1 MKKILKTLVLTVGI
15 LLAMSL
21 GSMVYAQE
29 YNTFN
34 YTVQPGDSLWK
45 ICVKNEVGIS
55 ELLSVNPQIVN
66 PSMIYPS
73 QVIKVPNLA
82 EVKRLAREVVTLV
95 NQQRAKLG
103 LAPLKDN
110 WQLARVARYKSEDMR
125 DKNYFSHTS
134 PTYGSPFDM
143 IKNFG
148 IKYMAAGEN
157 IAMGQPT
164 SASVMNSWMNSAGH
178 KANILSKNFTEIGV
192 GVAKSKNGTLYWTQ
206 QFIGR

>member
-1 MKKILKTLVLTVGI
+1 MKRILKALVLTVSI
-15 LLAMSL
+15 LLATSL
-21 GSMVYAQE
+21 GSIVYAQD
-29 YNTFN
+29 YITFN

-45 ICVKNEVGIS
+45 ICVKYEIGVSEV
-55 ELLSVNPQIVN
+55 LAANPQISN
-66 PSMIYPS
+66 PSMIYPR

-82 EVKRLAREVVTLV
+82 EVKRLAKEVVTLV
-95 NQQRAKLG
+95 NQERAKVG

-143 IKNFG
+143 MKNFG

-157 IAMGQPT
+157 IAMGQQT
-164 SASVMNSWMNSAGH
+164 AASVMNSWMNSPGH
-178 KANILSKNFTEIGV
+178 KANILGKNFTEIGV
-192 GVAKSKNGTLYWTQ
+192 GVAKSKSGSLYWTQ
-206 QFIGR
+206 MFIGR

>member
-15 LLAMSL
+15 LLSMSL

-34 YTVQPGDSLWK
+34 YTIQPGDSLWK

-73 QVIKVPNLA
+73 QIIKVPNLA

-95 NQQRAKLG
+95 NQQRAKVG
-103 LAPLKDN
+103 LPALKDN

-134 PTYGSPFDM
+134 PSYGSPFDM

-178 KANILSKNFTEIGV
+178 KANILSKSFTEIGV
-192 GVAKSKNGTLYWTQ
+192 GVAKGKNGTLYWTE
-206 QFIGR
+206 QFIRR

>member
-21 GSMVYAQE
+21 GSIVYAQE

-95 NQQRAKLG
+95 NQQRAKIG

-134 PTYGSPFDM
+134 PSYGSPFDM